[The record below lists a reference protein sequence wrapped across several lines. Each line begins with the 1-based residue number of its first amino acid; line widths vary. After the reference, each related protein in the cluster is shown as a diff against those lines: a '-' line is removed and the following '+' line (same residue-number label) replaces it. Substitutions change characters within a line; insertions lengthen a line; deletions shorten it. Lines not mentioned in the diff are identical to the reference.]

1 MPLIE
6 QDLIVGVDDTGHDV
20 KFFGATSG
28 KHMHWDEDSNGGR
41 LNLNGGADLYIN
53 QGHMHMSQ
61 GSYYFKNASTGTQR
75 HGFVSDGQY
84 AFENVDLR
92 IQATQKLYLDGGSN
106 TYITES
112 AADTVKIFT
121 GGDEALQIDSSQ
133 DSTFA
138 GGITTDGT
146 VNINNAGFDKKMSFD
161 RTGGKGMSIEHDAS
175 SIYFYN
181 ETDSTILFR
190 MFNAGTATLTGVLT
204 STGLDINGNSQLDGT
219 LTVGVDDT
227 GYDVKVY
234 GATSGRYLWWD
245 ESDDSLR
252 VTDGA
257 SFKVGLHGDLK
268 FYHNGN
274 NSFIQQQNAKT
285 GNFYIEQ
292 ATDDAD
298 LIFRCDDG
306 SGGTTAYITLDGSEV
321 ETLFSKTTHHSDNI
335 QARFGDAGD
344 LRLYHDGSNSYIQTD
359 GTGDLYIDQNTADK
373 DVILRSDDGSGGT
386 TAYITLDGS
395 ASTVEVAKVTNFAGD
410 VKTDMLR
417 GSTYSDNSFLDF
429 DDDQDSPNMT
439 SLASIARINYLADT
453 NGNDGATAVGHAFM
467 TGTTDVDTAT
477 SLLTILNNGNA
488 TFAGHVNLAA
498 TKKLYFDGG
507 THTYLTESSDNN
519 LQIVTGGTIT
529 AQFAGTGLT
538 LRNTQV
544 DGTITVGADDTGH
557 DVKFFGATSGRYME
571 WDESEDHLLFTDNT
585 KLKLGTGGDLQI
597 LHDGSDSYIVN
608 GTGALVIQNT
618 ADNQDIIFQSDDGS
632 GGQETYFF

>member
-234 GATSGRYLWWD
+234 GATSGR
-245 ESDDSLR
+245 
-252 VTDGA
+252 
-257 SFKVGLHGDLK
+257 
-268 FYHNGN
+268 
-274 NSFIQQQNAKT
+274 
-285 GNFYIEQ
+285 
-292 ATDDAD
+292 
-298 LIFRCDDG
+298 
-306 SGGTTAYITLDGSEV
+306 
-321 ETLFSKTTHHSDNI
+321 
-335 QARFGDAGD
+335 
-344 LRLYHDGSNSYIQTD
+344 
-359 GTGDLYIDQNTADK
+359 
-373 DVILRSDDGSGGT
+373 
-386 TAYITLDGS
+386 
-395 ASTVEVAKVTNFAGD
+395 
-410 VKTDMLR
+410 
-417 GSTYSDNSFLDF
+417 
-429 DDDQDSPNMT
+429 
-439 SLASIARINYLADT
+439 
-453 NGNDGATAVGHAFM
+453 
-467 TGTTDVDTAT
+467 
-477 SLLTILNNGNA
+477 
-488 TFAGHVNLAA
+488 
-498 TKKLYFDGG
+498 
-507 THTYLTESSDNN
+507 
-519 LQIVTGGTIT
+519 
-529 AQFAGTGLT
+529 
-538 LRNTQV
+538 
-544 DGTITVGADDTGH
+544 
-557 DVKFFGATSGRYME
+557 
-571 WDESEDHLLFTDNT
+571 
-585 KLKLGTGGDLQI
+585 
-597 LHDGSDSYIVN
+597 
-608 GTGALVIQNT
+608 
-618 ADNQDIIFQSDDGS
+618 
-632 GGQETYFF
+632 